1 MVRVLCCDV
10 SSATEEQYRA
20 LFALAS
26 PERLRRAAAYP
37 KREDALH
44 CLAAEA
50 MLRYVF
56 PDRDPETLKQEPG
69 GKPFWEG
76 IHFNLSHSGPWVVLA
91 VGDSPVGVDVEAF
104 RQSRNGTAVAKRRF
118 TPEEQAFVGSDQE
131 RFLRIWTAKES
142 LVKRTG
148 EGLRRPL
155 NSFSVLDDPQYK
167 TWPLPGGM
175 LTLCADSHPEGP
187 GWITLNELLDTLR

>member
-1 MVRVLCCDV
+1 M
-10 SSATEEQYRA
+10 
-20 LFALAS
+20 
-26 PERLRRAAAYP
+26 
-37 KREDALH
+37 
-44 CLAAEA
+44 
-50 MLRYVF
+50 
-56 PDRDPETLKQEPG
+56 
-69 GKPFWEG
+69 
-76 IHFNLSHSGPWVVLA
+76 VLA

-142 LVKRTG
+142 LVKHTG

-167 TWPLPGGM
+167 TWLLPGGM
-175 LTLCADSHPEGP
+175 LTLCADGHPEEP
-187 GWITLNELLDTLR
+187 ECITLNELLDTLR